1 MFGFPKHPV
10 PAVISCQY
18 DEAKSLVFE
27 ATHEGKMAL
36 KVSCAVPQPV
46 TGEDGAPLNVVPLD
60 LEKCAPDAQI
70 GAPRLGGTHKGH
82 NGTIQSFYKTSVHC
96 HQHVAG
102 WNSEKDSLEFG
113 DAEHFAPL
121 SRWDFAP
128 VVKAHSTDFKI
139 VAYKPSGWI
148 SGEEAATA
156 VQEHEKQIAGGLKAG

>member
-1 MFGFPKHPV
+1 MKAITGGREMFGFPKHPV

-60 LEKCAPDAQI
+60 LEKSAPDAQI

-82 NGTIQSFYKTSVHC
+82 NGTIQSFYATSC
-96 HQHVAG
+96 HATQIMG
-102 WNSEKDSLEFG
+102 PWSPDTDTLEIG
-113 DAEHFAPL
+113 DNP
-121 SRWDFAP
+121 
-128 VVKAHSTDFKI
+128 
-139 VAYKPSGWI
+139 
-148 SGEEAATA
+148 
-156 VQEHEKQIAGGLKAG
+156 